1 MRRRAVFTM
10 GVILC
15 FCMLL
20 SLSMQAALADIDDP
34 FNAPV
39 RIHRKELKGRH
50 HEAHHANTVACD
62 GLGVSRPLPPAPF
75 GALSFF
81 TIGDWG
87 VRGMK
92 VGGESQMSVAR
103 GMSLSLIHI

>member
-39 RIHRKELKGRH
+39 RIHRKELK
-50 HEAHHANTVACD
+50 VATTRRITRTRWPAT
-62 GLGVSRPLPPAPF
+62 GSVYRVPFLPRP
-75 GALSFF
+75 
-81 TIGDWG
+81 
-87 VRGMK
+87 
-92 VGGESQMSVAR
+92 SVP
-103 GMSLSLIHI
+103 